1 MTESATTLLPPRM
14 RGLYAI
20 PPPDLSTPDL
30 IAKVRAALQ
39 GGVTMLQYRD
49 KSADSRKRLH
59 EAQALRQLCHD
70 FAAWFVVNDDID
82 LAHAVEAD
90 AVHIG
95 RDDRRPEDDTLAFG
109 VSCYND
115 FHLAEAAC
123 RQGATYIAFGAVFAS
138 GTKPAAVHAPLN
150 LFQQASTLGLPR
162 VAIGGITLATAPVVI
177 AAGADA
183 VAVISDLFQ
192 ADDIAERAQRYQQLF
207 FRAAHESK

>member
-1 MTESATTLLPPRM
+1 M

-20 PPPDLSTPDL
+20 TPPDLSTPDL

-109 VSCYND
+109 
-115 FHLAEAAC
+115 
-123 RQGATYIAFGAVFAS
+123 
-138 GTKPAAVHAPLN
+138 
-150 LFQQASTLGLPR
+150 
-162 VAIGGITLATAPVVI
+162 
-177 AAGADA
+177 
-183 VAVISDLFQ
+183 
-192 ADDIAERAQRYQQLF
+192 
-207 FRAAHESK
+207 